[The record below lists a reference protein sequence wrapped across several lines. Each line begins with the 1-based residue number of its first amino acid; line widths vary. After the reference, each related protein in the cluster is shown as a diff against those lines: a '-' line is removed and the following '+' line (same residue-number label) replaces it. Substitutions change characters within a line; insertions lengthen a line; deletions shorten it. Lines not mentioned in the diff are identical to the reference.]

1 MENPETD
8 TDIFQSLN
16 SFTFPRNIAN
26 TPANTASQV
35 GNTTSFDNSFSEN
48 YLDQGLNETETKDIS
63 TPNQEAQFYLQ
74 DVSGSG
80 GDITLPDVSS
90 EDSDLEESSEQ
101 QNTWSFQPQQTQEL
115 SPKTSEYTSK
125 ELRHSIYTKSH
136 RNSIFSA
143 TSGYSPR
150 TTSLKGNDTDPSIY
164 EGKFSNSSTAGLG
177 ISSAGT
183 FKNNKKYYPQSP
195 LSPPSPKESKNSYYD
210 LKPKSNR
217 RSWLY
222 TDKSPNVSPLN
233 TMYNFSGSRNSS
245 TFLAPLS
252 PSSHDILSS
261 QSHSDQSYSMAP
273 KRVSMPPIK
282 NFGHRRSLSISSNP
296 ISAESKSNSSPPQVS
311 ITVDEANPTTGSKLS
326 ENNEMT
332 SLYQSME
339 SSEPTSAPFS
349 AFASVPSPP
358 PLPMGLQN
366 QVLRN
371 YQINQQTKSDY
382 DYNYKNLNVSQ
393 KAYEQHLH
401 EDFQNLK
408 LNASY
413 SKEGESDD
421 IDAVNTHRFI
431 PVDED
436 RDIDSIS
443 NSTKR
448 QSAISMETFD
458 DCNTSVQRLN
468 SSNASGSGSSDY
480 SFGDAHPISMRRPSN
495 VVYLVS
501 SVAYD
506 IDLNVINE

>member
-26 TPANTASQV
+26 TTANTASQV
-35 GNTTSFDNSFSEN
+35 GNTTSFDNSFSES

-101 QNTWSFQPQQTQEL
+101 QNTWSFQPQQTQTQEL

-183 FKNNKKYYPQSP
+183 FTNSKKYYPQSP

-233 TMYNFSGSRNSS
+233 TMYNFIGSRNSS

-282 NFGHRRSLSISSNP
+282 NFGHRRSLSISS
-296 ISAESKSNSSPPQVS
+296 KSNSSPPQVS

-349 AFASVPSPP
+349 AFASVPRPP

-366 QVLRN
+366 QVIRD
-371 YQINQQTKSDY
+371 YQINQQPISDH

-393 KAYEQHLH
+393 KAYERHLH

-413 SKEGESDD
+413 RKENESDG

-436 RDIDSIS
+436 RDVNSIP

-468 SSNASGSGSSDY
+468 SISASGSGSSDY